1 MPHVYIPSASP
12 KRQNPALL
20 QESDQ
25 IAQESPQGV
34 LREVGCLTVA
44 AVAVAG
50 DVALTAVG
58 GGAVL
63 EAPLAWSLLSSLSVK
78 LLQIL
83 HRMCGWLS
91 KLWSLLGPY
100 YNTAPII

>member
-50 DVALTAVG
+50 DSSGRRSSVRSTVG
-58 GGAVL
+58 MVIAIL
-63 EAPLAWSLLSSLSVK
+63 SQCEATTITSS
-78 LLQIL
+78 
-83 HRMCGWLS
+83 
-91 KLWSLLGPY
+91 
-100 YNTAPII
+100 